1 MDNLTRRFVEF
12 ARTSWLMSTT
22 QQVEN
27 SSSDNL
33 LKMISSVE
41 EGIEQAQEVNEHTH
55 HQR

>member
-12 ARTSWLMSTT
+12 ASRASWLMSTS
-22 QQVEN
+22 QVEKE
-27 SSSDNL
+27 DNL